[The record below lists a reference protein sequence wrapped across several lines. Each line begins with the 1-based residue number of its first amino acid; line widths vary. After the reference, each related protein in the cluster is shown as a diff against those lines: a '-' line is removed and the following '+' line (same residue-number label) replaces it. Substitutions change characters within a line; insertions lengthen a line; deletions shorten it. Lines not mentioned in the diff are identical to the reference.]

1 MVFYVERKKLQC
13 PYSAFTKSLGNY
25 RRETTN
31 MREFLPVW
39 LPRRRKAASNTVKA
53 YRTILNQLQNIVSLC
68 GKDPAE
74 LTQIQTNLPNAP
86 LKRRLFCGI
95 MSARHYTSAG
105 SPSDRREDIF
115 PGEPCAS
122 AGGTMSERHGIIS
135 TDMMPAPV
143 RCPTGGRTIFL

>member
-13 PYSAFTKSLGNY
+13 PYSAFTKSLGNS

-31 MREFLPVW
+31 IREFLPVW
-39 LPRRRKAASNTVKA
+39 LPRRRKAGSQTVKA

-95 MSARHYTSAG
+95 ISA
-105 SPSDRREDIF
+105 DI
-115 PGEPCAS
+115 
-122 AGGTMSERHGIIS
+122 I
-135 TDMMPAPV
+135 PAPV
-143 RCPTGGRTIFL
+143 RRSTGGRTSSLANRVHPPGAPCRNDMV